1 LKRDRSGNEED
12 MRHRFPLPSMP
23 WFWIALIA
31 ITLLLAAC
39 PGGGKSGY

>member
-1 LKRDRSGNEED
+1 
-12 MRHRFPLPSMP
+12 MRNFRFLLSRP
-23 WFWIALIA
+23 WFVLALLT

>member
-1 LKRDRSGNEED
+1 
-12 MRHRFPLPSMP
+12 MRYRVLSTP
-23 WFWIALIA
+23 WFLLALIA

>member
-1 LKRDRSGNEED
+1 
-12 MRHRFPLPSMP
+12 MP
-23 WFWIALIA
+23 WFWLALIA